1 MNSDVKSYI
10 KGCDVCQRIKHETSK
25 PVGLLQPLFI
35 PQGPWYSISMDFIEG
50 LPTSNNQNVIL
61 VVVDRLN
68 YMHFIA
74 LAHPYTVARVASLFL
89 HHVFKLHGMP
99 SSIVSDKD
107 TAFTSMFW
115 EELFRQQGVDLAM
128 SSSYHPQSYGQ
139 TEVVNK
145 SLEQYLRTFASDK
158 PSLWVEWLPLAEYW
172 FNTNYH
178 VATKLSPFEA
188 LYGYQPPRLMEF
200 NYGTTRVDAV
210 EDLLEQRQ

>member
-1 MNSDVKSYI
+1 
-10 KGCDVCQRIKHETSK
+10 
-25 PVGLLQPLFI
+25 
-35 PQGPWYSISMDFIEG
+35 MDFIEG

-68 YMHFIA
+68 YVHFIA

-107 TAFTSMFW
+107 TTFTSMFW

-178 VATKLSPFEA
+178 VATKLSPFKA

-200 NYGTTRVDAV
+200 NYGTTRVDAI